1 MREEKHSL
9 SEILNMRLRR
19 LLLQG
24 ILGCFIMGVFCLS
37 ATAQETGEL
46 EQLKESLKREILRE
60 MIEDSKSR
68 TPSDEMQALKEQLK
82 REILEELRQQ
92 EGIGTLLHE
101 ASPMNAEREK
111 SETGSNVPKP
121 PPLHPQGVSQPVVG
135 RGYAEGYILT
145 GNRGIAECKVK
156 LLRIDRPSRRRGY
169 QEEVEFQTLTSAEGL
184 YRFENIPEGKYALK
198 WQLPGEEGWIR
209 RLHKEADVT
218 VEPGRTHV
226 IKSVNMS
233 KGLVP
238 R

>member
-1 MREEKHSL
+1 MRQEKHSM

-24 ILGCFIMGVFCLS
+24 ILGCFVMGAFCLS
-37 ATAQETGEL
+37 AIAQETDEL

-68 TPSDEMQALKEQLK
+68 MPSDDMQALKEQLK

-92 EGIGTLLHE
+92 ERIDAPLHE
-101 ASPMNAEREK
+101 EFEE
-111 SETGSNVPKP
+111 SEPGSKVSKQSQI
-121 PPLHPQGVSQPVVG
+121 HPQGVPEPVFG
-135 RGYAEGYILT
+135 RGHAEGYILR
-145 GNRGIAECKVK
+145 GDRGIAECKVK